1 MLVVPSGEL
10 QHHAHAHNDSRDAD
24 YELQPTSPTAHQP
37 LNMEVATATADA
49 QLAPDVSPAPDNNVN
64 APALN
69 ANAPTPNDVP
79 SSTNGNSNGD
89 TAINGRSNGLAEP
102 ISFSQP
108 ADMTAAAA
116 ANATALD
123 MNMNNMNLNMNMD
136 VDMGMGMAAPDFPVM
151 PFPPPTAS
159 DERLTAFARLRF
171 DDGSYYMHTYQIILG
186 RNIDLARR
194 DLRRIAKHDKLRAE
208 GNPQA
213 AEEILNPSASKKRK
227 RQHKARS
234 VISEKGGIVSAPID
248 RMPAEYQRRQSNAS
262 HSLSSASHPT
272 GESGEERPVERA
284 PQDMLMQAFPE
295 VPSQFDGHVPEDPQ
309 DCPLV
314 PIHPQFIVARTG
326 SHGPKGISRHHAKI
340 FYSFELQRFC
350 VEVLGSN
357 GLHHEHQFK
366 EQGDIVPL
374 DHGDRLDIGAVKVD
388 FFLPDVAL
396 HDSERDRQDSNSRP
410 MSFAFENGRGELES
424 DEQFDSES
432 EAERSINPRHVFHHP
447 MDSDSESDDMDADAD
462 DMDDYQEP
470 VPKSRQKTAPKL
482 KLKMSVPAPPTKE
495 SKKAHKRKHRDV
507 SPDDIPLK
515 KLKKQKEHKEATKE
529 PPREPKAAKEPKA
542 TKEAKEK
549 ETKELHEPKEVRD
562 KGKAP
567 AKTSSKT
574 PVKQEEPTESMPRE
588 TPVIEKPEPTKPV
601 PNDSPPLLRKPLEG
615 ELEAGGEIEGL
626 ITEEM
631 ARHHNLPA
639 TLIGQVVEKRKGP
652 GRPPKDGIM
661 SKRQRSQLIKQAKE
675 IERAKAAGID
685 PADIP
690 MPSVKPKIT
699 KRKDSNAADGED
711 GDVRESTEPGDGLG
725 GDRKSL
731 KPSKPPRTPS
741 PEPRIEDYT
750 EEQLQRPTANYVV
763 LIHEA
768 ISSSSTGQMNLQQI
782 YNYIER
788 KYPWYKFKTTT
799 SGWQSSVR
807 HNLGQHDAF
816 VKGDKEGKGFN
827 WKINQEVSIEKERRK
842 RQLSPTANNT
852 PRPPYYPGPPNGY
865 PQYPQPGYPYHPGM
879 APHSM
884 PQAAPRLPPSLA
896 NAQPRLPPSM
906 ARESSTTA
914 AATTQNAPRPSP
926 YASPWAGGN
935 TAGSPPAPSAPTPYP
950 PTSSAT
956 PPVTSGAGGS
966 GPYGVLYPSSSA
978 TSYSHPPA
986 TASPY
991 GGPYAAAGASPYASA
1006 PSRPYAPYPP
1016 QGQQAA
1022 GAPGYQAPS
1031 QAPAQSARATENSPS
1046 GRYLSTTHPDLIRQ
1060 LEAFRKVYLEARKEP
1075 GEDQKVDNAIR
1086 AYVDPQ
1092 FNRDGL
1098 TDPER
1103 SLLSAISGIQQ
1114 LSKYNEP
1121 AAQPAPVPADVPPA
1135 ATSTTSAGTAAAIA
1149 ADAAANTAP
1158 PSATPL
1164 QPGPSTNPTNP
1175 ESLHQTTSEPQRFAP
1190 NVTGSSTA
1198 VPTSSAPV
1206 PSVPSL
1212 PASHRPSVEPLT
1224 PVPGSPAVQSG
1235 TPLRRSLVELPA
1247 TATDTN
1253 EGTEAVSQPSH
1264 ADQGSQPDGDKAVA
1278 DESTKLAE

>member
-1 MLVVPSGEL
+1 MLVASAGEL
-10 QHHAHAHNDSRDAD
+10 KHHANAHNDTRDAHH
-24 YELQPTSPTAHQP
+24 ELQPTSPTAHPP
-37 LNMEVATATADA
+37 LNMEVATAEA
-49 QLAPDVSPAPDNNVN
+49 APDALVAPALDLN
-64 APALN
+64 APA
-69 ANAPTPNDVP
+69 PTTG
-79 SSTNGNSNGD
+79 TNNGD
-89 TAINGRSNGLAEP
+89 AAINGHTNGLAAP

-108 ADMTAAAA
+108 ADMPADVS
-116 ANATALD
+116 ATAMD
-123 MNMNNMNLNMNMD
+123 MSMNMNNMNMPMNMD
-136 VDMGMGMAAPDFPVM
+136 VDMGMGMPVPDFPVM

-194 DLRRIAKHDKLRAE
+194 DMRRIAKHDQLRAE
-208 GNPQA
+208 GKPQA
-213 AEEILNPSASKKRK
+213 AEEILNPSISSKKRK

-295 VPSQFDGHVPEDPQ
+295 VPPQFDGHVTEDPQ

-340 FYSFELQRFC
+340 FYNFELQRFC

-396 HDSERDRQDSNSRP
+396 HESERDRQDSNSRP

-432 EAERSINPRHVFHHP
+432 EAELSINPRHVFHHP
-447 MDSDSESDDMDADAD
+447 MDSDSESDDMDAEAD

-482 KLKMSVPAPPTKE
+482 KLKMSVPALPPKE
-495 SKKAHKRKHRDV
+495 SKKAHKRKHREV

-515 KLKKQKEHKEATKE
+515 KLKKQKEHKESTKE
-529 PPREPKAAKEPKA
+529 PPREPKAAKEPKVA
-542 TKEAKEK
+542 KEPKEK
-549 ETKELHEPKEVRD
+549 ETKDVHEPKEAKD

-574 PVKQEEPTESMPRE
+574 PVKQEEPGEPMPRE
-588 TPVIEKPEPTKPV
+588 TPVVEKPEPSKSV

-725 GDRKSL
+725 GDRKAL

-842 RQLSPTANNT
+842 RQLSPTANNA

-865 PQYPQPGYPYHPGM
+865 PQYPQPSYPYHPGM
-879 APHSM
+879 APHAM

-906 ARESSTTA
+906 ARESSTTT
-914 AATTQNAPRPSP
+914 AATTQNAPHPSP

-935 TAGSPPAPSAPTPYP
+935 TAGSPPAPNPPTPYP

-956 PPVTSGAGGS
+956 PPVTSGAAGS

-978 TSYSHPPA
+978 PSYSHPPA

-991 GGPYAAAGASPYASA
+991 GGPYATAGASPYAAA

-1031 QAPAQSARATENSPS
+1031 QTPAQPARATDNTPT

-1092 FNRDGL
+1092 FNREGL

-1121 AAQPAPVPADVPPA
+1121 AAQPAPAPADIPPA
-1135 ATSTTSAGTAAAIA
+1135 VTSTTSADTAAAIA

-1158 PSATPL
+1158 SSTPH
-1164 QPGPSTNPTNP
+1164 QPNSSTNAPQP
-1175 ESLHQTTSEPQRFAP
+1175 EPLHQTSSEPQRFAP
-1190 NVTGSSTA
+1190 NVSGTSTA
-1198 VPTSSAPV
+1198 MPTASAPA

-1247 TATDTN
+1247 TSTDTT
-1253 EGTEAVSQPSH
+1253 EGTEAEPQPAH
-1264 ADQGSQPDGDKAVA
+1264 ADEGKQAEGAK
-1278 DESTKLAE
+1278 DEANDPAKPAE